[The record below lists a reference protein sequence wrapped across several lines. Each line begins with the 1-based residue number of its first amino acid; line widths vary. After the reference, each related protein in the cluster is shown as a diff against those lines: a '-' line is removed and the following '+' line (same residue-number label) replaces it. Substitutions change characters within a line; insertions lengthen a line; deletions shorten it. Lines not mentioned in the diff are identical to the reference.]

1 MNKDKSLPLDDVM
14 MAMDVVDTLRH
25 RNDLVARELNEENR
39 ASTLVDRLREIYH
52 QQGIDV
58 PDHILQEGVNALK
71 ESRFTYNPPTGGFG
85 YMLARAYVSRGRW
98 GKWVLGVGLALGIGL
113 SGYFLVYQPMQAG
126 QAAATQT
133 YLSTE
138 LPAQFD
144 QLVTQIEA
152 TAKVDAA
159 NTQAAEL
166 ADRGKL
172 AASAGDQVAAEKFLS
187 DLNVLLSTLQS
198 EYRVQVVN
206 REGADTGVWTYPD
219 VNQDARNYYIIV
231 EAIGPDGNILP
242 QSITNEESGL
252 AETVEQWGVRVSEV
266 QFEAIRDD
274 KLDDGIIQNNIMGL
288 KEFGYLNVDY
298 TQPVLGGAITKW

>member
-1 MNKDKSLPLDDVM
+1 M

-58 PDHILQEGVNALK
+58 PDHILKEGVSALK
-71 ESRFTYNPPTGGFG
+71 ESRFTYDPPTGGFG
-85 YMLARAYVSRGRW
+85 YMLARAYVSRGSW
-98 GKWVLGVGLALGIGL
+98 GKWVLGVGLALAIGL
-113 SGYFLVYQPMQAG
+113 SGYFLIYQPMQAS
-126 QAAATQT
+126 QMAATQD
-133 YLSTE
+133 YLNQE
-138 LPAQFD
+138 LPEQFD

-159 NTQAAEL
+159 NAQAVEL

-172 AASAGDQVAAEKFLS
+172 AASVGDQVAAEKFLE
-187 DLNVLLSTLQS
+187 DLNGLLSTLQS
-198 EYRVQVVN
+198 EYRVEIVN

-219 VNQDARNYYIIV
+219 INQDARNYYVVV

-242 QSITNEESGL
+242 QSITNEETGI
-252 AETVEQWGVRVSEV
+252 AELVEQWGVRVSEV
-266 QFEAIRDD
+266 QFEAVRDD

>member
-98 GKWVLGVGLALGIGL
+98 GKWALGVGLALGIGL

-138 LPAQFD
+138 FPAQFD

-187 DLNVLLSTLQS
+187 DLNGLLSTLQS

>member
-98 GKWVLGVGLALGIGL
+98 GKWVLGIGLALGIGL

-126 QAAATQT
+126 QVAATQT

-187 DLNVLLSTLQS
+187 DLNGLLSTLQS

-266 QFEAIRDD
+266 QFEAIPDD